1 MKMAE
6 YKVKFYKNSNNGKKP
21 VFDYIENLNIKN
33 KTKVYKYIDFLRA
46 NNGYLDEP
54 YSKHIKGKI
63 RELRVDFSKDSHRIF
78 YFTFVNKNIILLHA
92 FFKKKEFKKHYEEFG
107 KQLEIAYRLAQL
119 RKEKR
124 MSQIE
129 LAKQIGTTQSNVA
142 RMESG
147 QQNFTIGT
155 QIKLAVIFEKNLKVS
170 IV

>member
-1 MKMAE
+1 MAE

-92 FFKKKEFKKHYEEFG
+92 FFKKTKKTPINEIKKAEDNYMDVLNNKTFYE
-107 KQLEIAYRLAQL
+107 
-119 RKEKR
+119 
-124 MSQIE
+124 
-129 LAKQIGTTQSNVA
+129 
-142 RMESG
+142 
-147 QQNFTIGT
+147 
-155 QIKLAVIFEKNLKVS
+155 
-170 IV
+170 